1 MSELIGICRAKK
13 IMEKIEEIPKAK
25 ISKSTGIE
33 GDARGRKRGRQ
44 VTILFEEDWLEAC
57 RDINY
62 ELHWTCRR
70 ANLFVRGIRGPQ
82 KEGSIVQIGDV
93 ELTIHSETDPC
104 EVMENA
110 HKGLRRALESGWRG
124 GVCCSVLKEGNIS
137 IGDKVSILD
146 N

>member
-1 MSELIGICRAKK
+1 MSELIGICRAKI
-13 IMEKIEEIPKAK
+13 IMGKIEELLKAK

-44 VTILFEEDWLEAC
+44 VTILFEEDWLDAC

-62 ELHWTCRR
+62 DLHWTCRR

-82 KEGSIVQIGDV
+82 KEGSIVRIGEV
-93 ELTIHSETDPC
+93 ELKIHCETDPC
-104 EVMENA
+104 EVMEKTQ
-110 HKGLRRALESGWRG
+110 KGLRRALESGWRG
-124 GVCCSVLKEGNIS
+124 GICCSVLKEGSIS

>member
-1 MSELIGICRAKK
+1 MSELIGICRAKI
-13 IMEKIEEIPKAK
+13 IMGKIEELLKAK

-44 VTILFEEDWLEAC
+44 ITLLFEEDWLDAC
-57 RDINY
+57 RDISH

-70 ANLFVRGIRGPQ
+70 ANLLVRGIRGPQ
-82 KEGSIVQIGDV
+82 KEGSIVRIGEV
-93 ELTIHSETDPC
+93 ELKIHCETDPC
-104 EVMENA
+104 EVMEKTQ
-110 HKGLRRALESGWRG
+110 KGLRRALESGWRG
-124 GVCCSVLKEGNIS
+124 GICCSVLKEGSIS